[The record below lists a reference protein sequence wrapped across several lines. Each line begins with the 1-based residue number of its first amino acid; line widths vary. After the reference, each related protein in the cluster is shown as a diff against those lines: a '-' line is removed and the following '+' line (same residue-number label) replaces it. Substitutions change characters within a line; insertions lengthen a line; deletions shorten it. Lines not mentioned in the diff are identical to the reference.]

1 MISFKMK
8 NNLIVCILLII
19 QNYSFLPSFASEN
32 CLPSVLSEKYEL
44 TIKNGER
51 RKDRK
56 TVDDIEIAK
65 VQWMPDL
72 EKNRVYFDDYD
83 LSKLELSI
91 RRNDGEW
98 EVFKPRK
105 KVVYLGHYTW
115 NVPRIPC
122 LKYDYQIK
130 VPSKSRNE
138 EFFCSYIKS
147 KSPEDE
153 ETIRNSGFKP
163 LHPSSV
169 EINAGSKQVTFQW
182 GKSYCA
188 EEYDVYVAETKQEDY
203 QHKSV
208 LQDENSEK
216 ANVSFSGLKSCT
228 NYLVEIYSKVSGG
241 ETRDEYLQE
250 KLYTEPNSN
259 SASFLDL
266 SDVVSNTSSV
276 SLSFFTWMDQVN
288 CLNNFTI
295 ETCKISNCFQRKML
309 DSAVAH
315 EEKVYSSNG
324 LDHCTKYSIRV
335 QPNYKE
341 IQIKPINVMVI
352 TKLDKTAEKSNPHF
366 KPRETNVKIIVKNI
380 ECFESYKMRYQLVD
394 SNNNDFEEVQIQ
406 NDGNPISV
414 LNLQPNKTYMMNMT
428 ALAPQDRQEYPIFEL
443 QKFKTL
449 PKTLKTSET
458 SNIHTNQNSKENST
472 DENRNRTPRHYSE
485 NSSKQNAAVMQSI
498 FGITLILIVH

>member
-1 MISFKMK
+1 MISFTMK
-8 NNLIVCILLII
+8 NHFIVCILLII
-19 QNYSFLPSFASEN
+19 QNYSFLPSLASEN
-32 CLPSVLSEKYEL
+32 CLPPVSSNKYDL
-44 TIKNGER
+44 IIKNGER
-51 RKDRK
+51 RKDKK

-72 EKNRVYFDDYD
+72 EKNRVDFDDYD

-98 EVFKPRK
+98 EVFQPKK

-138 EFFCSYIKS
+138 EFFCSDIKS
-147 KSPEDE
+147 KSPEDK

-163 LHPSSV
+163 LHPSHVKIS
-169 EINAGSKQVTFQW
+169 AGSEQVTFQW

-188 EEYDVYVAETKQEDY
+188 EKYDVYVADTKQEDY

-208 LQDENSEK
+208 VQDQSSEK
-216 ANVSFSGLKSCT
+216 ANVSFPGLKPCT
-228 NYLVEIYSKVSGG
+228 NYHVEIYSKVSGG

-250 KLYTEPNSN
+250 KFYTKPNSN

-266 SDVVSNTSSV
+266 SDIVSNTSSV

-295 ETCKISNCFQRKML
+295 ETCKIDKCFQRKML
-309 DSAVAH
+309 DSVVSH
-315 EEKVYSSNG
+315 EEKEYSSNG
-324 LDHCTKYSIRV
+324 LDHCTKYSIRI
-335 QPNYKE
+335 QPTYEE
-341 IQIKPINVMVI
+341 IEINPINVTVI
-352 TKLDKTAEKSNPHF
+352 TELDKTAEKSNPQF
-366 KPRETNVKIIVKNI
+366 EPRETDVKIVVKNI
-380 ECFESYKMRYQLVD
+380 ECFESYKIRYQLVD
-394 SNNNDFEEVQIQ
+394 SNNNDFKEVQIQ

-414 LNLQPNKTYMMNMT
+414 LNLRPNKTYMMNMT
-428 ALAPQDRQEYPIFEL
+428 ALASHDGQEFPIFEL
-443 QKFKTL
+443 QKFKTQ
-449 PKTLKTSET
+449 PKTLETSET
-458 SNIHTNQNSKENST
+458 THIHTKQNSKENST
-472 DENRNRTPRHYSE
+472 DEIRSRTPRDYSE
-485 NSSKQNAAVMQSI
+485 NSSKQTTAVMHII
-498 FGITLILIVH
+498 FGITLLLIVH